1 MPTVPLSKFLPT
13 PLTGLI
19 TVVTMTACITFWF
32 VVMLPFIALRL
43 TPVYTVQRR
52 ASNACVRIA
61 TWWVGSN
68 QRIYGLMHGHQGQV
82 HLHGQFKPNSSY
94 LVISNHTAWADILVL
109 FNALHG
115 HAPFGRFF
123 LKKELI
129 WVPIVGVVCW
139 AMDFPFMKRH
149 SHKAIARNPA
159 LAEQDLETTRKA
171 CAVYRQSPVTVINF
185 LEGTRFTPAKH
196 ARSKSPYV
204 KLLPPKYGGL
214 SASLNA
220 MGEQFES
227 LVDVTIAY
235 QPVKGNVTWSWL
247 CGQQTGMQIDVRL
260 LPIPQDMIAGDYRGD
275 PSFKSAFKTWVASI
289 WQAKDERLLAMRRET
304 GHPQ

>member
-1 MPTVPLSKFLPT
+1 MPLSKFLPK
-13 PLTGLI
+13 PLVGVL
-19 TVVTMTACITFWF
+19 TVCAMTVCITFWF

-43 TPVYTVQRR
+43 VPIYRVQRW

-68 QRIYGLMHGHQGQV
+68 QGIYALMHGVQGE
-82 HLHGQFKPNSSY
+82 LRIHGDFQPHSSY
-94 LVISNHTAWADILVL
+94 LVVSNHAAWADILVL

-149 SHKAIARNPA
+149 SQKAIARNPA

-171 CAVYRQSPVTVINF
+171 CAVYKESPVTVINF
-185 LEGTRFTPAKH
+185 LEGTRFTPSKH
-196 ARSKSPYV
+196 ARYKSPYQH
-204 KLLPPKYGGL
+204 LLPPKFGGL

-220 MGEQFES
+220 MGEQFEA

-235 QPVKGNVTWSWL
+235 QAVKGNTTWSWL
-247 CGQQTGMQIDVRL
+247 CGQQTGMQIEVHL
-260 LPIPQDMIAGDYRGD
+260 LPIPQEMIAGDYRNNPD
-275 PSFKSAFKTWVASI
+275 FKQAFKAWVAGL
-289 WQAKDERLLAMRRET
+289 WQTKDQRLAALKQKAT
-304 GHPQ
+304 DAP